1 LKKIIFLTFS
11 TLALLSVGV
20 VSYIPVFQINLLKQ
34 NYIKTTFNKDQG
46 VSYAFSTEKPKN
58 WIALNHIK
66 KSAYSAIVVSE
77 DWAFYDHQGVDYNQL
92 QIAILESFQGKRMRG
107 ASTISQQVVKNIFT
121 NGERS
126 LSRKVKELLGT
137 IVLEKF
143 LTKEKILEVY
153 LNVIQY
159 GDGLYGIENASR
171 HYFNKSASKLT
182 TKEGA
187 FLAMLLPS
195 PVRYSQSFKDKEL
208 TDYAKTTI
216 NTILDKMAVAKYITK
231 KEALSLKDEK
241 LSFEKRNVIDDVF
254 EYFNSL

>member
-1 LKKIIFLTFS
+1 MKKVIFLTLTS
-11 TLALLSVGV
+11 LALLSIGV
-20 VSYIPVFQINLLKQ
+20 VSYIPILQINLLNQ
-34 NYIKTTFNKDQG
+34 NYIKTTFNKEKG
-46 VSYAFSTEKPKN
+46 VSYTFSSEKPKN

-92 QIAILESFQGKRMRG
+92 QIAILESLEGKRTRG
-107 ASTISQQVVKNIFT
+107 ASTISQQVVKNVFT
-121 NGERS
+121 NSERT
-126 LSRKVKELLGT
+126 LSRKIKELLGT

-143 LTKEKILEVY
+143 LTKDKILEIY

-159 GDGLYGIENASR
+159 GEGLYGIEDASR
-171 HYFNKSASKLT
+171 HYFKKSASKLT

-195 PVRYSQSFKDKEL
+195 PVRYSQSFKEKEL
-208 TDYAKTTI
+208 TDYARTTI

-231 KEALSLKDEK
+231 KEALSLKEQK
-241 LSFEKRNVIDDVF
+241 LSFEKKTVIDDVF
-254 EYFNSL
+254 EYFNSF